1 MSVDMKRSG
10 TLSMA
15 LVLVICGCSS
25 GEAGPS
31 CTEPAQPGGHWE
43 WVPPSPLDPR
53 DLVAT
58 WTGEELL
65 IWGEGALVDA
75 PRGDPEPRRA
85 AAYSPVTK
93 SWRDITPYG
102 SGQGG
107 IWPGVAWTGSEWIV
121 WGGEAGR
128 VGGERQVVS
137 TGVRIDP
144 ATGEWREM
152 APAPIEGRV
161 SPQTAWTG
169 TEVIFLGG
177 GTEDFARA
185 EGGAAYDPVADTWR
199 EINMS
204 GAPTVNP
211 GPGFWTGERL
221 LFWSVGEDAEIA
233 TAYDPEQDSWS
244 PIPLDGAPIGT
255 WAAAW
260 TGSEMLAWGYDMEK
274 GYVAGGAYDPER
286 QSWRQL
292 STSGAPLAVPNRLT
306 EDPVWSGTRMY
317 VWGDY
322 SSGCRV
328 GGFYDVA
335 SDRWSTFTSE
345 GAPTNRYG
353 HHLAWTG
360 HSLLVIGGYGGH
372 EGRYGQVDGGEFFP
386 EP

>member
-1 MSVDMKRSG
+1 MKRSG

-161 SPQTAWTG
+161 SPEAVWTG
-169 TEVIFLGG
+169 QIVIFWQGS
-177 GTEDFARA
+177 TADFTRA
-185 EGGAAYDPVADTWR
+185 EGGAAYDPATDTWR
-199 EINMS
+199 LIGVEGYEDKGEVTARAIWS
-204 GAPTVNP
+204 GA
-211 GPGFWTGERL
+211 RA
-221 LFWSVGEDAEIA
+221 LFWNVPSDGDAIA
-233 TAYDPEQDSWS
+233 TQYDPTEDRWH
-244 PIPLDGAPIGT
+244 PISLEGAPIPSAGV
-255 WAAAW
+255 AW
-260 TGSEMLAWGYDMEK
+260 TGAEMLAWGYNGEG
-274 GYVAGGAYDPER
+274 GYVSGGAYDPTTD
-286 QSWRQL
+286 SWRAL
-292 STSGAPLAVPNRLT
+292 SIAGAPVAGARIWAGDRMLT
-306 EDPVWSGTRMY
+306 WG
-317 VWGDY
+317 GDY
-322 SSGCRV
+322 FNDCRV
-328 GGFYDVA
+328 GGVYDLA
-335 SDRWSTFTSE
+335 SDTWSTFTSV
-345 GAPTNRYG
+345 GAPTHRYG
-353 HHLAWTG
+353 HRLAWTG
-360 HSLLVIGGYGGH
+360 HSLLVIGGRGGH